1 MNKAILLH
9 IITFFMLRRFYWK
22 VKVRVYL
29 IKIFTHFKLPRGLEF
44 KDLVFLS
51 NSNPGLGDKGC
62 QQGSRT
68 V

>member
-1 MNKAILLH
+1 
-9 IITFFMLRRFYWK
+9 MLRRFYWK